1 MEKLI
6 HDYSFST
13 SLLFWQF
20 FILLGLM
27 VSIWSIFIL
36 AKDQKESLGIKLL
49 VFVSFFVIPLLS
61 SIFYLIHYYSNRK
74 KTAR

>member
-49 VFVSFFVIPLLS
+49 VFVSFFVIPVFSAL
-61 SIFYLIHYYSNRK
+61 FYLIHFYSNRK

>member
-36 AKDQKESLGIKLL
+36 AKDKKESLGIKII
-49 VFVSFFVIPLLS
+49 VFVSFFVIPLFS
-61 SIFYLIHYYSNRK
+61 SVFYLIHYYSK
-74 KTAR
+74 KKSI